1 MTTTVVL
8 GVVFGVDFAA
18 LLAVPLAS
26 ANDCLTPTTCHTS
39 NGGMS

>member
-26 ANDCLTPTTCHTS
+26 AL
-39 NGGMS
+39 GE